1 MAVHRRRFTFPLQ
14 LACLLL
20 LLAGIAAPRFLS
32 GPFSASAAT
41 SCSKYAS
48 PSGSDSNAG
57 TATSPYRTVQYLVN
71 HLLAHESG
79 CLLAGSY
86 VGNVAF
92 TNGTVTLA
100 GVTGQDAKILGYV
113 WVKSSANDV
122 TIQNLSID
130 GHDVSPPPVQ
140 VNGDRVA
147 LRNLNITDRNKPGG
161 AYNGMCVLAGPNFEA
176 DRGQHR
182 LRPHDLRQPHP
193 QLRRRRPRARDLP
206 RVDPQGTRR
215 RQLPVRQPRLRDPHV
230 PRRAGLADRVRRDRR
245 QQLQVQGEPDLLRR
259 AGGRRV
265 LARVRLLQQRRPLQP
280 DHQLPLPLQRRVL
293 LPHRVAR
300 ANRQRRRKLLRLE
313 RTLGQLWLF
322 ADGRWR
328 CRVRPAK
335 QPRGE
340 SALRRSYGQDFR
352 PRV

>member
-1 MAVHRRRFTFPLQ
+1 MTWRGATSVFVGLALVAAVAGAARPGEAGVERRAKPICDRV
-14 LACLLL
+14 
-20 LLAGIAAPRFLS
+20 AGLS
-32 GPFSASAAT
+32 GHDSA
-41 SCSKYAS
+41 
-48 PSGSDSNAG
+48 PG
-57 TATSPYRTVQYLVN
+57 TLKRPYRTVRR
-71 HLLAHESG
+71 LLASLRPGAVG
-79 CLLAGSY
+79 CLLRGVY
-86 VGNVAF
+86 VENIRIDRGGVP
-92 TNGTVTLA
+92 GRPITLRGAA
-100 GVTGQDAKILGYV
+100 GVRATILGYV

-265 LARVRLLQQRRPLQP
+265 LARVRLLQQHRPLQP

-293 LPHRVAR
+293 LPHRVTR
-300 ANRQRRRKLLRLE
+300 TNRQRRRKLLRLE
-313 RTLGQLWLF
+313 RALG
-322 ADGRWR
+322 
-328 CRVRPAK
+328 K
-335 QPRGE
+335 
-340 SALRRSYGQDFR
+340 FR
-352 PRV
+352 EHFRLCPT